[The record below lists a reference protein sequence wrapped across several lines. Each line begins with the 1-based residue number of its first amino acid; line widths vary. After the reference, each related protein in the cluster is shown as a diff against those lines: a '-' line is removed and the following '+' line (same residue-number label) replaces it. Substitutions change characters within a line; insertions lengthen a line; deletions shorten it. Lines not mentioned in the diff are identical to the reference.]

1 MSSSVKVDKNS
12 DDEEENDCADGATND
27 LMPHASANQVIHCMN
42 YLLLVQLEFYVYFIT
57 IVHQQC

>member
-27 LMPHASANQVIHCMN
+27 LMPHASADQVTHCMN
-42 YLLLVQLEFYVYFIT
+42 YYLQVQHEFYINLIT
-57 IVHQQC
+57 LIG